1 MREDG
6 LWNCLQSLNSL
17 TAPSPSASHSPFQAP
32 LSPGLLPAPEDTPV
46 AQFLPVAWCLFLPA
60 TTPQASACMAL
71 TLHDAME
78 MTTRTDFL
86 ILITSFPWWKWLFL
100 LNPNAEYW
108 SFGHHF
114 PILFFFLVFLLL
126 RMSQSDLIPVHN
138 TSRICQRSPWWG
150 KSTKFYIFSISFAFP
165 SWSSN
170 NHMPLVIIIKALY
183 SYSPPAN
190 AMGPE

>member
-17 TAPSPSASHSPFQAP
+17 TAPSPSAAHSPFQAP

-60 TTPQASACMAL
+60 TTPTGL
-71 TLHDAME
+71 TLHGPHLA
-78 MTTRTDFL
+78 
-86 ILITSFPWWKWLFL
+86 WWKWQLRQIFWYSSPPSL
-100 LNPNAEYW
+100 GESGYFFLNPNAKYW

-126 RMSQSDLIPVHN
+126 RMSQPDLIPVHN
-138 TSRICQRSPWWG
+138 TGRICQRSPWWG